1 MLDIGYSQSVIEEL
15 SSVGFR
21 NVEWM
26 AVLAAFFVI
35 AALVLVV
42 AFDVLALGE
51 GTLLIGAGL
60 VCAILSLRTRT

>member
-1 MLDIGYSQSVIEEL
+1 M
-15 SSVGFR
+15 GFR

-35 AALVLVV
+35 AALVLV

>member
-35 AALVLVV
+35 AALVLV